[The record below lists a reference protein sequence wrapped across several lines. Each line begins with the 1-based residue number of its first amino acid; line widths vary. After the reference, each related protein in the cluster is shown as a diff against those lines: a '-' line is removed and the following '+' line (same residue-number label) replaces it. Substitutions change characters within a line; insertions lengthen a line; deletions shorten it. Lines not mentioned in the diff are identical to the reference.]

1 MIKKI
6 KKWNWMLFLVVIC
19 TAEIGALSNTNIESI
34 GDALLIGLIPG
45 LVFGLPLA
53 ILTRK
58 T

>member
-1 MIKKI
+1 
-6 KKWNWMLFLVVIC
+6 MLFLVVIC